1 MQPAP
6 GALRSG
12 ISKVDGAESASAVPV
27 SSVGSHICAPVL
39 TLKKHSVPWHIRN
52 LRWGMMYAVVEN
64 LGRGNEEA
72 HGACFIANLYG
83 GYRMDKVIPRVC
95 NLPNLVRDPLHA
107 VKVAPQSIRRFFRL
121 PPSFFAPPSL

>member
-39 TLKKHSVPWHIRN
+39 TLKKHSVPWHIHN
-52 LRWGMMYAVVEN
+52 LRWGMMYVVVEN

-83 GYRMDKVIPRVC
+83 ATGWTKSYQGCVTYPTWYAILC
-95 NLPNLVRDPLHA
+95 I
-107 VKVAPQSIRRFFRL
+107 Q
-121 PPSFFAPPSL
+121 